1 MSDIDRLRG
10 LLVELVE
17 VNDAFIR
24 LKAAADAAP
33 LGEESRRWIDRF
45 LLVRKRVESIL
56 AAQQVHCLNSLG
68 MPYNSELHRVVEVV
82 PSAQKAGT
90 ILEVLADAYAW
101 TDGGRMTALRM
112 GAVRIAGDQAR
123 QAGE

>member
-1 MSDIDRLRG
+1 MSDSDSVRA

-17 VNDAFIR
+17 VNDAFAR
-24 LKAAADAAP
+24 LKSAADAAP
-33 LGEESRRWIDRF
+33 LGDESRRWIDRF
-45 LLVRKRVESIL
+45 LLVRKRVEAIL
-56 AAQQVHCLNSLG
+56 LARQVHCLNSLG
-68 MPYNSELHRVVEVV
+68 MPYNPELHRVVEVV
-82 PSAQKAGT
+82 PSAQKPGT

-112 GAVRIAGDQAR
+112 GDVKIAGDQAR